1 MSFDGRSG
9 LTCSN
14 CSAQFFFCPWFTGDF
29 FPSGSIVR
37 VCPEAAL
44 FLVSCPVTQPCRP
57 LMSVFI
63 GLAFYH
69 PGRSYLGHALQ
80 HGLHSA
86 HFASDCFSGDH
97 FPRPSLLPAAGQ
109 PRPEQPPFPPS
120 FCIIYFISS
129 RCPPPATLTEG
140 LKVDFGAAL

>member
-14 CSAQFFFCPWFTGDF
+14 CSAQFFFRPWFTGDF

-44 FLVSCPVTQPCRP
+44 FLVSCPVIQPCRP

-63 GLAFYH
+63 GLVFYH

-86 HFASDCFSGDH
+86 HFASDRFSEGH
-97 FPRPSLLPAAGQ
+97 FPRPSLLPAAGSALTRTASFSTQ
-109 PRPEQPPFPPS
+109 FLYHLLHQLTLPS
-120 FCIIYFISS
+120 SS
-129 RCPPPATLTEG
+129 YSN
-140 LKVDFGAAL
+140 